1 MTTPK
6 YLTKS
11 QFKIAFDCL
20 TKLYYTGKR
29 GQYADNSVDNSFLE
43 SLANGGFQVGELAK
57 YMFCED
63 PVAEGIT
70 IESSDYVESVELT
83 RQRLSRTGKVVIAE
97 AAFLAEQMF
106 IRADL
111 VVKEGTILHLY
122 EVKAKSF
129 DDEANDDS
137 ATTIDSFIS
146 FKGKPQ
152 EKVNTKW
159 VPYLYDLAFQ
169 KYVIQKAYPQFE
181 IRAHLILPNKQ
192 AKTTVD
198 NLNQLFRVAR
208 ENDNVRVIPAPG
220 LKKSDLGDC
229 ILTIINLDDILQ
241 KIYNKYHLPTERT
254 IAPTFEQFV
263 RLCLLSYAN
272 DDRIFTPLSSKC
284 KKCQFKISP
293 ANEKG
298 LQSGFHECWKE
309 QTNLYTAELEK
320 PLVLDLWLGKSGNRN
335 IVDGLISQHT
345 FLLESVTAEQIQPIA
360 NETESKSQPGLTP
373 TERRILQIELTKSE
387 TPKSYFDKE
396 GFLMQSASWVY
407 PLHMIDFE
415 TSTVALPFHK
425 GAKSYLGIAFQF
437 SHHIMQEDGTI
448 EHADQFLHLEQG
460 VYPNIEFIR
469 ALKQVL
475 EKDNGTIFR
484 YHNHENTYLRMI
496 HRQLKDGLGD
506 ISDAER
512 AETMAFIDTIT
523 TYKDERK
530 KIHTG
535 ARNMVDMYELVLKY
549 YYSPWASG
557 SNSIKSILPAI
568 IKDSTYLREKY
579 SGQGVYGKN
588 LKVKS
593 LNFDDHIWI
602 SQATSNDPY
611 KTLPA
616 VFSDHSKEDLDNLV
630 NNLECLADG
639 GSALTAYGYLQ
650 YTDLSPEK
658 RQNIKDALLRYC
670 ELDTMAMVMIL
681 EGWTSLLD

>member
-11 QFKIAFDCL
+11 KFNIAFDCL
-20 TKLYYTGKR
+20 TKLYYSGKR

-57 YMFCED
+57 YLFCEY
-63 PVAEGIT
+63 PVAEDIT
-70 IESSDYVESVELT
+70 IESSNSDESIELT
-83 RQRLSRTGKVVIAE
+83 RQRLSKPGKVVIAE
-97 AAFLAEQMF
+97 AAFAAEQMF

-111 VVKEGTILHLY
+111 VVKEGAVIYLY

-129 DDEANDDS
+129 EDEAEDEKAITS
-137 ATTIDSFIS
+137 DSFIS

-152 EKVNTKW
+152 EKVSTKW

-169 KYVIQKAYPQFE
+169 KYVIQKAFPQFE
-181 IRAHLILPNKQ
+181 IRAHLILANKQ

-198 NLNQLFRVAR
+198 NLNQLFRIVR
-208 ENDNVRVIPAPG
+208 ENDKVRVITAPG

-229 ILTIINLDDILQ
+229 ILSIVNVDDILE
-241 KIYNKYHLPTERT
+241 KIYNTYTLPTERT

-263 RLCLLSYAN
+263 RLCLLSHAN
-272 DDRIFTPLSSKC
+272 EDRVFTPLTSKC

-293 ANEKG
+293 SNENG
-298 LQSGFHECWKE
+298 LKSGFHECWEEK
-309 QTNLYTAELEK
+309 TNLNSVELEK

-345 FLLESVTAEQIQPIA
+345 FLLESVTAEQVQPIA
-360 NETESKSQPGLTP
+360 NEKESKSQPGLTP

-387 TPKSYFDKE
+387 SPKSYFDKE

-425 GAKSYLGIAFQF
+425 GAKPYQGIAFQF
-437 SHHIMQEDGTI
+437 SHHIMHEDGTI

-484 YHNHENTYLRMI
+484 YHNHENTYLRII
-496 HRQLKDGLGD
+496 HRQLSDGLGN

-512 AETMAFIDTIT
+512 KETMAFIDTIT
-523 TYKDERK
+523 TYKDEHK

-602 SQATSNDPY
+602 NETAFSDPY
-611 KTLPA
+611 KTLPS
-616 VFSDHSKEDLDNLV
+616 VFSDHSKEELDNMV
-630 NNLECLADG
+630 NNLEYLTDG

-658 RQNIKDALLRYC
+658 RENIKDALLRYC

-681 EGWTSLLD
+681 EGWKSLLD